1 MFAAKP
7 KKSPSLLG
15 LVGLLAANFVLQA
28 LVRDPRRDGPPA
40 DAFGVPSSRSEPLT
54 RHYSRAAESGRGR
67 EAIKPW
73 QIPWRGWKDILW
85 RTFEEVQQDRL
96 LAIAAGVVFYAL
108 LAIFPAITALVS
120 LYGLFTTPATINQHL
135 TFLSDVMPEGGVGI
149 VHEQIDRVAAK
160 GDYRLGFGFIFGLAI
175 AIWSANAGIKAVIDA
190 LNVVYEEEEKRSF
203 IKLNLISLGFTAAAL
218 AAILIGIA
226 MIIVV
231 PLLLDRVGLGTV
243 TTVALDYG
251 RWPALVIAVLLSL
264 AVLYRFGPSRA
275 QPQWHWLSVGSIV
288 ATVLW
293 IGGSALLSYYLRRYA
308 NYDATYGSL
317 GAAIGLMMWLWLS
330 SIVVLL
336 GAEINAEVEHQTAVD
351 TTVGAPQPIG
361 RRNATMADTVGAAKG

>member
-7 KKSPSLLG
+7 HKTPGLLG
-15 LVGLLAANFVLQA
+15 LAGLLAANFVLQA
-28 LVRDPRRDGPPA
+28 LVRDQRRTAPSSA
-40 DAFGVPSSRSEPLT
+40 AFGEPSSRSEPLT
-54 RHYSRAAESGRGR
+54 QQYGRAAERGRGR
-67 EAIKPW
+67 GAIKPW
-73 QIPWRGWKDILW
+73 QIPWRGWKDIFW
-85 RTFEEVQQDRL
+85 RTLEEVQKDRL

-120 LYGLFTTPATINQHL
+120 MYGLFTPPATINQHL
-135 TFLSDVMPEGGVGI
+135 VFLSDVMPDGAVGI
-149 VHEQIDRVAAK
+149 IREQIDRVAAK

-190 LNVVYEEEEKRSF
+190 LNVVYEEDEKRGF
-203 IKLNLISLGFTAAAL
+203 FKLNLISLCFTAAAL

-226 MIIVV
+226 MIMAV

-243 TTVALDYG
+243 ATAALEYG
-251 RWPALVIAVLLSL
+251 RWPALLIAVLVSL

-275 QPQWHWLSVGSIV
+275 QAQWRWLSVGSLV

-293 IGGSALLSYYLRRYA
+293 IAGSALLSFYLRKYA

-317 GAAIGLMMWLWLS
+317 GAAIGLMMWLWMS
-330 SIVVLL
+330 AIVVLL
-336 GAEINAEVEHQTAVD
+336 GAEINAEVEHQTAAD
-351 TTVGAPQPIG
+351 TTVGTPKPMG
-361 RRNATMADTVGAAKG
+361 RRNATMADTVGVAKG